1 MWAFIVALALIRVT
15 RSEVSVAV
23 VANAVDSENAGN
35 PIRKVVTMLQAM
47 QKKVTAEGEKE
58 KELYDKFMC
67 YCQKGGDDLKLSIA
81 NSNTK
86 VPQLQ
91 SDIEASEAEL
101 VQLKEDLKTHQVD
114 RAAAKEAMA
123 KATAIREKDAK
134 AFAKEKATLDADIGA
149 LKSAIAA
156 IEKGMSGGFLQTRSA
171 SVLRKLVTSA
181 DIDDPEREE
190 VIAFLDGQ
198 HSEGYVPKSGEI
210 TGILKQ
216 IEDEMTK
223 SLEEATSAEKEA
235 IANYEELM
243 AAKTKEVE
251 ALTRAIE
258 QKSTRVGELGVQ
270 IVTMK
275 NDLTGTEAALVEDQ
289 KFLADMEKNC
299 ALKTK
304 DWDERSKTRAE
315 ELVAIAETIKILND
329 DDALELFKKTL
340 PSSASSA
347 ASLVQ
352 VRDSEAVLRQKALA
366 AISKAQKVAAARNP
380 DFDFIALAIKGK
392 KIGFEKVLK
401 MIDDMVV
408 HLKKEQVDDDGKR
421 EYCGKQLDT
430 ADDKKKGLQ
439 QTITDEQTAISEA
452 TERLATLKDEIKAL
466 EVAIKKLDK
475 SVAESS
481 EQRKEEHEEFTE
493 LMASDSAAKELLKF
507 AVNRL
512 NKFYN
517 PKLYNPPPKREI
529 SFVQIQEHNH
539 KKDAPEPPPET
550 YGEYEKKSESST
562 GVVSMINLLIKD
574 LDKEMTEAETTEE
587 DSQKDYEEAM
597 KDAAEKRM
605 LDSKSLTEK
614 TATKARVETE
624 LQEHKDGEVGATKEL
639 MATEEYIGSLHT
651 ECDWL
656 LKYYDVRKEARAS
669 EIDAL
674 GQAKA
679 VLSGADFSFAQTKKA
694 FMAKA

>member
-1 MWAFIVALALIRVT
+1 MQSFVVALALVRLV
-15 RSEVSVAV
+15 SSNAVVSVAV
-23 VANAVDSENAGN
+23 VSNAADTENAGN

-47 QKKVTAEGEKE
+47 QKKVTAEGAKE

-67 YCQKGGDDLKLSIA
+67 YCKHGGEDLGLSIA
-81 NSNTK
+81 SANTK

-91 SDIEASEAEL
+91 SDIEASEAQL

-134 AFAKEKATLDADIGA
+134 AFAKEKATMDADIGA
-149 LKSAIAA
+149 LKSAIKA

-171 SVLRKLVTSA
+171 QVVRKLVTSA

-210 TGILKQ
+210 TGILKT
-216 IEDEMTK
+216 IEEEMSK
-223 SLEEATSAEKEA
+223 SLEEATTAEKEA
-235 IANYEELM
+235 IANYEELV
-243 AAKTKEVE
+243 AAKTKEVN

-258 QKSTRVGELGVQ
+258 QKSTRVGELGVE

-275 NDLTGTEAALVEDQ
+275 NDLTDTEAALIEDQ
-289 KFLADMEKNC
+289 KFAADMEKNC

-304 DWDERSKTRAE
+304 DWDERSKTRSE
-315 ELVAIAETIKILND
+315 ELVALAETIKILND

-340 PSSASSA
+340 PSASAS

-352 VRDSEAVLRQKALA
+352 VGGSAAVLRQKALT
-366 AISKAQKVAAARNP
+366 AIQKAQKSDAKNP
-380 DFDFIALAIKGK
+380 DFDFIAMAIKGK

-401 MIDDMVV
+401 MIDDMVA
-408 HLKKEQVDDDGKR
+408 HLKKEQVEDDGKR
-421 EYCGKQLDT
+421 EYCGKQLDV
-430 ADDKKKGLQ
+430 ADDKKKGLE
-439 QTITDEQTAISEA
+439 QTITDQQTAISEA

-466 EVAIKKLDK
+466 EVGVKQLDK
-475 SVAESS
+475 SVADSS
-481 EQRKEEHEEFTE
+481 QQRKEEHAEFTE
-493 LMASDSAAKELLKF
+493 LMASDTAAKELLKF

-512 NKFYN
+512 QKFYN
-517 PKLYNPPPKREI
+517 PKLYNPPPKREV
-529 SFVQIQEHNH
+529 SFVQIAEHNH
-539 KKDAPEPPPET
+539 KKDAPAPPPAT
-550 YGEYEKKSESST
+550 YGEFEKKSESST
-562 GVVSMINLLIKD
+562 GVVSMINLLIRD

-597 KDAAEKRM
+597 KDAAEKRAQ
-605 LDSKSLTEK
+605 DSKSLTEK
-614 TATKARVETE
+614 SAANARVETE
-624 LQEHKDGEVGATKEL
+624 LQDHKEGEVGATREL
-639 MATEEYIGSLHT
+639 MATAEYINSLHA

-656 LKYYDVRKEARAS
+656 LKYFDVRKEARAS
-669 EIDAL
+669 EIDSL

-679 VLSGADFSFAQTKKA
+679 VLSGADFSFLQSKKA